1 MNKMTFFLA
10 FCLFQITWSQN
21 IEISYRV
28 KFRPQKENQLMRIEY
43 SLLKINGLNSE
54 YIPAKKMN
62 DSLKIDETYLNFIVV
77 QDTSQVKYY
86 GSFNDLQFFYHEK
99 PINNWVI
106 IPNSAG
112 IHNNYK
118 TQQAKIQLDG
128 RKWIAT
134 FTPDISVSKGPY
146 KFQGLPGLITEVHSE
161 DQDYSFEMIGLKQT
175 KEEKN
180 LHLENYKKIEKKKLQ
195 LYISEFLKDPASK
208 KLSLKNSYGDTFD
221 YQPTGKKDENYRS
234 TNAFIFETFQKYNN
248 PIDKETHILV
258 F

>member
-1 MNKMTFFLA
+1 MNKLTFLLA
-10 FCLFQITWSQN
+10 FCLFKMAWSQN

-28 KFRPQKENQLMRIEY
+28 KFRPQKENNLLRTEY
-43 SLLKINGLNSE
+43 SLLKVNGLNSE
-54 YIPAKKMN
+54 YTPAKKMN
-62 DSLKIDETYLNFIVV
+62 DSLKIDEIYLNFIVL
-77 QDTSQVKYY
+77 QDISQVKYY
-86 GSFNDLQFFYHEK
+86 GFFNDLQFFYHEK

-112 IHNNYK
+112 FQNNYK

-134 FTPDISVSKGPY
+134 FTPDISISKGPY
-146 KFQGLPGLITEVHSE
+146 KFQGLPGLITEIHSE
-161 DQDYSFEMIGLKQT
+161 DQDYSFEMIGLKHT

-180 LHLENYKKIEKKKLQ
+180 LHLENYKKIEKKRLQ
-195 LYISEFLKDPASK
+195 LYISEFFKDPASK

-221 YQPTGKKDENYRS
+221 YQPNGKKDENYRS
-234 TNAFIFETFQKYNN
+234 TNTFIFETRQKYNN
-248 PIDKETHILV
+248 PIDKETYILV